1 MKKDR
6 GFDNILDECLERIVL
21 KGETLEQCLERYPEQ
36 ADELK
41 PLLETVL
48 AVKEASAVEPRPDFK
63 ARARYQFRS
72 ALAEKAAPKRR
83 SFFGW
88 LPRWATALTI
98 VLVVLLAGGGTVV
111 AASNSMPDSILYPV
125 KLATEN
131 VRLAF
136 TPSQLGKAR
145 LCSDFADERVAE
157 IVYMAEKG
165 DARQVGL
172 VTERLDGRLET
183 LALLV
188 SELEAD
194 DLKDGDAMFTTSGG
208 EEAAVPPAEPKE
220 PTAPTEDSAELPTEP
235 APEPT
240 EPVEPVVIQ
249 EEGSG
254 LWNSVWGDRGQG
266 EADLMMDVFYSAAN
280 NPEVLRA
287 MLDDVPESVREA
299 LQEAIEVSEE
309 GYQKV
314 LEALQ

>member
-1 MKKDR
+1 MKKDKE
-6 GFDNILDECLERIVL
+6 FDNILDECLERIVL
-21 KGETLEQCLERYPEQ
+21 KGETLEQCLKRYPEQ

-72 ALAEKAAPKRR
+72 ALGEKAAPKRR
-83 SFFGW
+83 PFFGW

-125 KLATEN
+125 KLATEE

-145 LCSDFADERVAE
+145 LCSGFADERVVE

-165 DARQVGL
+165 DAEWVEAT
-172 VTERLDGRLET
+172 TERLDDRLET
-183 LALLV
+183 LAVLV
-188 SELEAD
+188 SDLEEAE
-194 DLKDGDAMFTTSGG
+194 DLKDGEAMLTAPSAG
-208 EEAAVPPAEPKE
+208 EEAAVPPEE
-220 PTAPTEDSAELPTEP
+220 PTEP
-235 APEPT
+235 PEAAEPTEPPPEPT
-240 EPVEPVVIQ
+240 EPMPPVVIQ

-266 EADLMMDVFYSAAN
+266 EADLIMDVFYSAVN

-287 MLDDVPESVREA
+287 MLDDVPESVRKA
-299 LQEAIEVSEE
+299 LLAAIEVSEE
-309 GYQKV
+309 GYLEV

>member
-1 MKKDR
+1 MKKKE
-6 GFDNILDECLERIVL
+6 FDNILDECLERIVL
-21 KGETLEQCLERYPEQ
+21 GGETLEQCLKRYPEQ

-72 ALAEKAAPKRR
+72 ALGEKAAPKRR
-83 SFFGW
+83 PFFGW

-98 VLVVLLAGGGTVV
+98 VLIVLLAGGGTVV

-125 KLATEN
+125 KLATEE

-145 LCSDFADERVAE
+145 LCTDFADERVVE
-157 IVYMAEKG
+157 IIYMAEKG
-165 DARQVGL
+165 DAQQVEL
-172 VTERLDGRLET
+172 VTERLDDRLEM
-183 LALLV
+183 LVALV

-194 DLKDGDAMFTTSGG
+194 DLKDGEAMLTASPPG
-208 EEAAVPPAEPKE
+208 EEA
-220 PTAPTEDSAELPTEP
+220 

-240 EPVEPVVIQ
+240 EPTAPAEDAGPPEPVEPVEVVP
-249 EEGSG
+249 EEG
-254 LWNSVWGDRGQG
+254 LWGVRGNGQAQG
-266 EADLMMDVFYSAAN
+266 QAELRGDVFHAAAN
-280 NPEVLRA
+280 NTAVMRA
-287 MLDDVPESVREA
+287 MLDDVPPWVRDA
-299 LQEAIEVSEE
+299 LLGAIEVSEE

-314 LEALQ
+314 LEAWQ

>member
-1 MKKDR
+1 MKDKEL
-6 GFDNILDECLERIVL
+6 DNILDECLERIVL
-21 KGETLEQCLERYPEQ
+21 GGETLEQCLERYPEQ

-72 ALAEKAAPKRR
+72 ALGEKAAPKRR
-83 SFFGW
+83 PFFGW
-88 LPRWATALTI
+88 LPRWATALSI

-111 AASNSMPDSILYPV
+111 AAANSMPDSILYPV
-125 KLATEN
+125 KLATEE

-165 DARQVGL
+165 DAEWVEAT
-172 VTERLDGRLET
+172 TERLDDRLET
-183 LALLV
+183 LAVLV

-194 DLKDGDAMFTTSGG
+194 DLKNGDAMLSVTSGG
-208 EEAAVPPAEPKE
+208 EEAAVPPAEP
-220 PTAPTEDSAELPTEP
+220 TEP
-235 APEPT
+235 PPEPT
-240 EPVEPVVIQ
+240 EPVPPAVVQ
-249 EEGSG
+249 EEGEG
-254 LWNSVWGDRGQG
+254 IWVGEGRGQAQS
-266 EADLMMDVFYSAAN
+266 EAELMMDVFYAAAN
-280 NPEVLRA
+280 NPAILRA
-287 MLDDVPESVREA
+287 ILDDVPESVRDA
-299 LQEAIEVSEE
+299 LLEAIEVSEE
-309 GYQKV
+309 GYQEV